1 LVPTGYH
8 CGVEIYISYREKM
21 TVLNY
26 TVNQLWLQL
35 VKNQQKIN
43 FLLVALLATFLL
55 SFAAELTWRL
65 WPQPDDNSGLKNI
78 YSNQSVT
85 LKNSNNG
92 LNLADIKR
100 LNLFG
105 DYNAVPIVEKE
116 VTDAPVT
123 RLNLTL
129 TGVVTSSVKDQS
141 AAIIEN
147 RNQQQTYGIGEKI
160 EGTNASLKEVYVDRV
175 IIKNGPNNET
185 LMLDGVDYNK
195 ISNQS
200 VNQAP
205 VTLSQP
211 NTQDPERRTLSDD
224 AIQASKELQDQPA
237 SFVDYIAVS
246 PHRPNGELSG
256 YRVSPGKK
264 PALFKAAGLK
274 SGDVITDINGLDLT
288 DMQQAL
294 EAMNML
300 KELQSLQMS
309 VQREDELIT
318 IYLDLPQRE
327 EERDEEP
334 KL

>member
-1 LVPTGYH
+1 
-8 CGVEIYISYREKM
+8 M
-21 TVLNY
+21 TVVNH
-26 TVNQLWLQL
+26 TANQLWLQL

-43 FLLVALLATFLL
+43 LLAVAVLAVFLL
-55 SFAAELTWRL
+55 SYAAELTWRL
-65 WPQPDDNSGLKNI
+65 WPQPVASSRFENI
-78 YSNQSVT
+78 SSSQSVS
-85 LKNSNNG
+85 LENSNRR

-105 DYNAVPIVEKE
+105 DFNAGPIEEKE

-129 TGVVTSSVKDQS
+129 TGVVASSVEDQG

-160 EGTNASLKEVYVDRV
+160 EGTSVSLKEVYADRV
-175 IIKNGPNNET
+175 IIKNGSSNET
-185 LMLDGVDYNK
+185 LMLDGVDYKKNT
-195 ISNQS
+195 NQLS
-200 VNQAP
+200 QTPLANPQP
-205 VTLSQP
+205 SDQGPEELRQTLS
-211 NTQDPERRTLSDD
+211 NE
-224 AIQASKELQDQPA
+224 AIQAGRELQDQPA
-237 SFVDYIAVS
+237 SFIDYIAVS
-246 PHRPNGELSG
+246 PHRPDGELLG

-264 PALFKAAGLK
+264 PTLFKAAGLK

-288 DMQQAL
+288 DMQEAL

-327 EERDEEP
+327 EEPEI
-334 KL
+334 

>member
-1 LVPTGYH
+1 
-8 CGVEIYISYREKM
+8 M
-21 TVLNY
+21 TVVNH
-26 TVNQLWLQL
+26 TANQLWLQI

-43 FLLVALLATFLL
+43 MLVVALLAIFLL
-55 SFAAELTWRL
+55 SYAAELTWRL
-65 WPQPDDNSGLKNI
+65 LPQPSDNGKIANVSTG
-78 YSNQSVT
+78 QSVAQ
-85 LKNSNNG
+85 KNSNNK

-105 DYNAVPIVEKE
+105 DYNAEPVAEKV

-129 TGVVTSSVKDQS
+129 TGVVASSTKDQG

-160 EGTNASLKEVYVDRV
+160 EGTNASLKEVYADRV
-175 IIKNGPNNET
+175 IIKNGPVNET
-185 LMLDGVDYNK
+185 LMLDGVEYNK
-195 ISNQS
+195 NTKQPRLAPATQS
-200 VNQAP
+200 QASVRGP
-205 VTLSQP
+205 Q
-211 NTQDPERRTLSDD
+211 RRTLSED
-224 AIQASKELQDQPA
+224 AIQASRELQEQPA
-237 SFVDYIAVS
+237 SFIDYIAVS
-246 PHRPNGELSG
+246 PHRPDGELAG

-318 IYLDLPQRE
+318 IYLDLPDGE
-327 EERDEEP
+327 EEP
-334 KL
+334 QT

>member
-1 LVPTGYH
+1 
-8 CGVEIYISYREKM
+8 M
-21 TVLNY
+21 TAFNY
-26 TVNQLWLQL
+26 TANQLWLQL
-35 VKNQQKIN
+35 IKNQQKIN
-43 FLLVALLATFLL
+43 FLAVALLSIFLL
-55 SFAAELTWRL
+55 SYAAELTWRV
-65 WPQPDDNSGLKNI
+65 WPQPTENGRLENISSGQPVI
-78 YSNQSVT
+78 
-85 LKNSNNG
+85 LKNSNSR

-105 DYNAVPIVEKE
+105 DYNAEPLTEKK

-129 TGVVTSSVKDQS
+129 TGVVSSSIKDQG

-160 EGTNASLKEVYVDRV
+160 EGTNASLKEVYADRV
-175 IIKNGPNNET
+175 IIKNGPSSET

-195 ISNQS
+195 ISKRS
-200 VNQAP
+200 VNQPSQAP

-224 AIQASKELQDQPA
+224 VIQASKELQDQPA

-246 PHRPNGELSG
+246 PHLSNGELSG

-264 PALFKAAGLK
+264 PALFEAAGLK

-300 KELQSLQMS
+300 KKLQSLQMS
-309 VQREDELIT
+309 IQREDEFIT
-318 IYLDLPQRE
+318 IYLDLPQGE
-327 EERDEEP
+327 EEPEI
-334 KL
+334 